1 MKQED
6 LLTLQPSWRSYFV
19 FYAAIL
25 IFGIGPGINPNAGI
39 SLPFGLAVSIILAL
53 FILFRR
59 KTTFYRITKDEALR
73 AVEIGARQLRE
84 EDPEVALLLSAPKL
98 PLSSEEL
105 EKFQRA
111 GAVKIVA
118 DMSEELRERKE
129 LGP

>member
-1 MKQED
+1 MLAFLSSRD
-6 LLTLQPSWRSYFV
+6 GLSADAAACLTVMSRS
-19 FYAAIL
+19 AR
-25 IFGIGPGINPNAGI
+25 GIG
-39 SLPFGLAVSIILAL
+39 
-53 FILFRR
+53 
-59 KTTFYRITKDEALR
+59 ER